1 MFVVSPEE
9 PRRALQND
17 PSCLTD
23 MPSTRRVQCAEDCR
37 CVLCRELKGLREMS
51 GGGGGVEMARTRDE
65 GANFILRRAVSF
77 LPKAREAREVMRDD
91 YYERSSTLEDKSRCG
106 ASATAAATT
115 TTTKDDGRAG
125 DPKLKA
131 PSSNG
136 EQKQPAKDVAHR
148 TVIYFG
154 DSNPRQR
161 EDKPIWQ
168 PPPPP
173 TSLPE
178 VGVQVSSRCNG
189 IPETSPRNN
198 DEVELRRGSVER
210 DNSDDR
216 NRENDDADVT
226 RDIATQNDP
235 GKVVHEIVVNVSPS
249 REDVLR
255 IEEDE
260 SQLEDYWSLPG
271 DTSGFKADWSFV
283 QQWRLRG

>member
-1 MFVVSPEE
+1 M
-9 PRRALQND
+9 
-17 PSCLTD
+17 
-23 MPSTRRVQCAEDCR
+23 
-37 CVLCRELKGLREMS
+37 LCRELKGLKEMS
-51 GGGGGVEMARTRDE
+51 GSVEVARARDE
-65 GANFILRRAVSF
+65 GANFILRRAVPF
-77 LPKAREAREVMRDD
+77 LPKAPAATAAAAREWQEAKRDD

-106 ASATAAATT
+106 ASAATTAATSA
-115 TTTKDDGRAG
+115 TTTKDDGR
-125 DPKLKA
+125 DPKAKA

-136 EQKQPAKDVAHR
+136 DQRQPTKDVAHR

-173 TSLPE
+173 PTLPE
-178 VGVQVSSRCNG
+178 TCVRVSPKCNG
-189 IPETSPRNN
+189 NPETSASRN
-198 DEVELRRGSVER
+198 DGDKR
-210 DNSDDR
+210 D
-216 NRENDDADVT
+216 REDGDHDGVT
-226 RDIATQNDP
+226 RNIATEKDP

>member
-1 MFVVSPEE
+1 M
-9 PRRALQND
+9 
-17 PSCLTD
+17 
-23 MPSTRRVQCAEDCR
+23 
-37 CVLCRELKGLREMS
+37 LCRELKGLREMNC
-51 GGGGGVEMARTRDE
+51 GGGCGVEVARARDE
-65 GANFILRRAVSF
+65 SANFILRRAVPF
-77 LPKAREAREVMRDD
+77 LPKAREWQEVKRDD

-106 ASATAAATT
+106 APTTATA
-115 TTTKDDGRAG
+115 TTKDKS
-125 DPKLKA
+125 DPKPKA

-136 EQKQPAKDVAHR
+136 EQRQPAVKDVAHR

-161 EDKPIWQ
+161 DDKPIWQ

-173 TSLPE
+173 PSLPE
-178 VGVQVSSRCNG
+178 ISSRVPSKFKGN
-189 IPETSPRNN
+189 PETSPRNN
-198 DEVELRRGSVER
+198 DEVELHQGSLER
-210 DNSDDR
+210 NNGRDC
-216 NRENDDADVT
+216 NRECGDTDVT
-226 RDIATQNDP
+226 RDTENDP